1 MRESSGERIMNG
13 WCHGAP
19 GILLVRL
26 KLVDMLPADEQVNKD
41 IKRAAQALFYQKT
54 DSKICLCHG
63 MAGNL
68 LIMQRY
74 LQKYPDRKLNVEYK
88 KEIVR
93 LTGYLKDEQSLLV
106 TERLNP
112 ALMNGITGVGMFFLL
127 SQNSDGEFY

>member
-1 MRESSGERIMNG
+1 
-13 WCHGAP
+13 
-19 GILLVRL
+19 
-26 KLVDMLPADEQVNKD
+26 
-41 IKRAAQALFYQKT
+41 
-54 DSKICLCHG
+54 
-63 MAGNL
+63 
-68 LIMQRY
+68 MQTY